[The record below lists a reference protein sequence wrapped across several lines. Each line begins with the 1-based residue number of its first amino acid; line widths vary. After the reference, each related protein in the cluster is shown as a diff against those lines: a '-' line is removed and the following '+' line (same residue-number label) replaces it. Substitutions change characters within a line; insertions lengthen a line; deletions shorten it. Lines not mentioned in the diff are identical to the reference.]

1 MEQIDGPDLRWI
13 PHLLDRVREIASLTR
28 ELAQLEVA
36 EIDARTDT
44 IMRSSSSTLGG
55 KENEVKVNTSQ
66 FRSEQVELKAQIRG
80 QELALDTIRLFLEL
94 NVPFSPELIP

>member
-1 MEQIDGPDLRWI
+1 MEQIDGPDLQWV
-13 PHLLDRVREIASLTR
+13 PHLLDRVRQIAVLHR

-55 KENEVKVNTSQ
+55 KENEVKVNTAD
-66 FRSEQVELKAQIRG
+66 FRSEQVELKAQIKG
-80 QELALDTIRLFLEL
+80 QELALDTIRLFIEL
-94 NVPFSPELIP
+94 GVPFSPELIP